1 MNITVNEPELAKML
15 FVICRPLA
23 ECQECPKN
31 LLTLKSLVMLF
42 SGKRCQIKFSVIQSF
57 QQWLYLARMCD
68 YKSKAFQLDL
78 SHGMFPT
85 CLARFLASSS
95 RRPLSTDR
103 CTTFSQRPWTLSRRF
118 LINTTSC
125 FWLKYLRCV
134 PVLSSSMIWSRCEF
148 TSVTNTCK
156 SSRSIWRKKERKK
169 CNYGN

>member
-1 MNITVNEPELAKML
+1 MAKKKSNEVLCDSIIPTVTISSKD
-15 FVICRPLA
+15 VW
-23 ECQECPKN
+23 
-31 LLTLKSLVMLF
+31 LKKHGFEM
-42 SGKRCQIKFSVIQSF
+42 SF
-57 QQWLYLARMCD
+57 IPRD
-68 YKSKAFQLDL
+68 
-78 SHGMFPT
+78 FPT

-148 TSVTNTCK
+148 TSVTNTCRSILETK
-156 SSRSIWRKKERKK
+156 NSFFQLQQYGSFKVNARSSRWWF
-169 CNYGN
+169 YTM